1 MPPEVHGQSGLPDI
15 DLDIAISHVGTAW
28 EVLRGQNI
36 FITGGTGFVGKW
48 LLATLKHARQ
58 AHQLNCRITILSRH
72 PHNFARDYSFMDP
85 TWMKMSKGD
94 VRDFTFPQGEHAVV
108 IHAATDVA
116 RQSYSKD
123 MLETC
128 GAGTERVLAFAKQAH
143 VKKFHL
149 VSSGAVYGRQPND
162 MSAMPESYS
171 WSDSATEDLD
181 AYTLGK
187 RQAELLT
194 RNAQS
199 QSACSFTIS
208 RCFATVGPMLPL
220 DGRFA
225 IGNFM
230 SDVLHGRDI
239 QLKGNGAS
247 VRSYL
252 YAADL
257 AGWLW
262 AIILRGKSGSI
273 YNVGSAQSISIH
285 ELAIQVA
292 ASLASTAQIHHGS
305 TIESTQRFVPDISLI
320 ANELGLVQTVNLA
333 EAIQKTASHYDWK
346 IQ

>member
-1 MPPEVHGQSGLPDI
+1 MPPEVHGQGGLPEI

-58 AHQLNCRITILSRH
+58 AHQLNCRVTILSRH
-72 PHNFARDYSFMDP
+72 PDNFACDCSFLDP
-85 TWMKMSKGD
+85 TWMKLCKGD

-116 RQSYSKD
+116 RQSNSKD

-128 GAGTERVLAFAKQAH
+128 GAGTERVLAFAKQANAQ
-143 VKKFHL
+143 KFHL
-149 VSSGAVYGRQPND
+149 VSSGAVYGRQPNG
-162 MSAMPESYS
+162 MSAIPESYS
-171 WSDSATEDLD
+171 WGDSATEDLD

-199 QSACSFTIS
+199 QSECEFTIS

-225 IGNFM
+225 IGNFI
-230 SDVLHGRDI
+230 RDI
-239 QLKGNGAS
+239 LVGRNIQLASDGTS

-262 AIILRGKSGSI
+262 AIILRGRTGAI
-273 YNVGSAQSISIH
+273 YNVGSPHAVSIYD
-285 ELAIQVA
+285 LATRVA
-292 ASLASTAQIHHGS
+292 AALDSKAQVHIGPKLEPSL
-305 TIESTQRFVPDISLI
+305 RYVPDISLVSQK
-320 ANELGLVQTVNLA
+320 LGLLQTVDLDG
-333 EAIQKTASHYDWK
+333 AIQRTASHYDWK
-346 IQ
+346 R

>member
-1 MPPEVHGQSGLPDI
+1 MPPEVHGQGGLPEI
-15 DLDIAISHVGTAW
+15 DLDIAMTHVGTAW
-28 EVLRGQNI
+28 ELLRGQNI

-48 LLATLKHARQ
+48 LLATLKRARQ
-58 AHQLNCRITILSRH
+58 ARQLDCKITILSRQ
-72 PHNFARDYSFMDP
+72 PDDFARDRSFLDP
-85 TWMKMSKGD
+85 SWMKMCKGD
-94 VRDFTFPQGEHAVV
+94 VRNFIFPQGEHGVV

-116 RQSYSKD
+116 RQSNSKD

-128 GAGTERVLAFAKQAH
+128 SAGTERVLAFAKQAD

-149 VSSGAVYGRQPND
+149 VSSGAVYGRQPNG
-162 MSAMPESYS
+162 MSAIPESYS
-171 WSDSATEDLD
+171 WGDSATEDLD

-199 QSACSFTIS
+199 QSECEFTIS

-225 IGNFM
+225 IGNFI
-230 SDVLHGRDI
+230 RDI
-239 QLKGNGAS
+239 LVGRNIQLASDGTS

-262 AIILRGKSGSI
+262 AIILRGRTGAI
-273 YNVGSAQSISIH
+273 YNVGSPHAISIYD
-285 ELAIQVA
+285 LAVRVA
-292 ASLASTAQIHHGS
+292 ATLDSTAQVHLGS
-305 TIESTQRFVPDISLI
+305 KMEPSLRYVPDISLVSQ
-320 ANELGLVQTVNLA
+320 ELGLLQTVDLNR
-333 EAIQKTASHYDWK
+333 AIQRTASHYDWK
-346 IQ
+346 R

>member
-1 MPPEVHGQSGLPDI
+1 MPTEVHGQGDLPEI
-15 DLDIAISHVGTAW
+15 DLDIAITHVGTAW
-28 EVLRGQNI
+28 ELLRGQNI

-48 LLATLKHARQ
+48 LLATLKRARQ
-58 AHQLNCRITILSRH
+58 ARQLDCRITILSRQ
-72 PHNFARDYSFMDP
+72 PDDFARDCSFLDP
-85 TWMKMSKGD
+85 SWMKMCKGD
-94 VRDFTFPQGEHAVV
+94 VRHFAFPLGEHAVV

-116 RQSYSKD
+116 RQSNFKD

-143 VKKFHL
+143 AKKFHL
-149 VSSGAVYGRQPND
+149 VSSGAVYGRQPHD

-225 IGNFM
+225 IGNFI
-230 SDVLHGRDI
+230 RDI
-239 QLKGNGAS
+239 LCDRNIQLASDGTS

-262 AIILRGKSGSI
+262 SIILRGRNGAI
-273 YNVGSAQSISIH
+273 YNVGSSDPVSIYA
-285 ELAIQVA
+285 LAARVA
-292 ASLASTAQIHHGS
+292 VALDSTAQVHIGPK
-305 TIESTQRFVPDISLI
+305 IEPSLRYVPDISLVS
-320 ANELGLVQTVNLA
+320 NELGLLQTVDLDR
-333 EAIQKTASHYDWK
+333 AIQRTARHYDWK
-346 IQ
+346 LQ

>member
-1 MPPEVHGQSGLPDI
+1 MPPEVHGQGGLPEI
-15 DLDIAISHVGTAW
+15 DLDIAITHVGTAW
-28 EVLRGQNI
+28 ELLRGQNI

-48 LLATLKHARQ
+48 LLATLKRARQ
-58 AHQLNCRITILSRH
+58 AQQLDCKITILSRQ
-72 PHNFARDYSFMDP
+72 PDDFARDCSFLDP

-116 RQSYSKD
+116 RQSNSKD

-128 GAGTERVLAFAKQAH
+128 GAGTERVLAFAKQVHA
-143 VKKFHL
+143 KKFHL
-149 VSSGAVYGRQPND
+149 VSSGAVYGPQPHD

-171 WSDSATEDLD
+171 WSAALTEVHD

-199 QSACSFTIS
+199 QSECEFTIS

-225 IGNFM
+225 IGNFI
-230 SDVLHGRDI
+230 RDI
-239 QLKGNGAS
+239 LVGRNIQLASDGTS

-262 AIILRGKSGSI
+262 AIILRGRTGAI
-273 YNVGSAQSISIH
+273 YNVGSPHAISIYD
-285 ELAIQVA
+285 LAVRVA
-292 ASLASTAQIHHGS
+292 ATLDSTAQVHLGS
-305 TIESTQRFVPDISLI
+305 KMEPSLRYVPDISLVSQ
-320 ANELGLVQTVNLA
+320 ELGLLQTVDLNG
-333 EAIQKTASHYDWK
+333 AIQRTATHYDWK
-346 IQ
+346 R

>member
-1 MPPEVHGQSGLPDI
+1 MPPEVHGQGGLPEI
-15 DLDIAISHVGTAW
+15 DLDIAITHVGTAW
-28 EVLRGQNI
+28 ELLRGQNI

-48 LLATLKHARQ
+48 LLATLKRARQ
-58 AHQLNCRITILSRH
+58 AHQLNCRITILSRQ
-72 PHNFARDYSFMDP
+72 PDDFVRDCSFWDP
-85 TWMKMSKGD
+85 SWMKMCKGD
-94 VRDFTFPQGEHAVV
+94 VCNFIFPQGEHGVV

-116 RQSYSKD
+116 RQSNSKD

-128 GAGTERVLAFAKQAH
+128 GPGTERVLAFAKQAH
-143 VKKFHL
+143 AKKFHL

-162 MSAMPESYS
+162 MTAIPESYS
-171 WSDSATEDLD
+171 WGDSATEDLD

-225 IGNFM
+225 IGNFI

-285 ELAIQVA
+285 ELAMQVA
-292 ASLASTAQIHHGS
+292 ASLASTVQIRHGS
-305 TIESTQRFVPDISLI
+305 TIESTQRFVPDVSLI